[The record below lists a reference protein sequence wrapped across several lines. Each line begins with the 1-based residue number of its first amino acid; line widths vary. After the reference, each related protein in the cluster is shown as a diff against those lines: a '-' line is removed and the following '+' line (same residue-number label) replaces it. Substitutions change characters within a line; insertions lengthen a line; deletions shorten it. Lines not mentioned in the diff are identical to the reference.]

1 MFKAIFRFLCVAL
14 LSGSLAVMNLP
25 AQAADSALLEL
36 LKILR
41 DKGGITQQEYELL
54 MDTAQAEAKTPAQA
68 PADPAPQVV
77 AAAKPT
83 PRITTAGKLELKT
96 DEHKFRIGG
105 RAQHD
110 FTLVGNDGDGNVGSS
125 EQQFRRTRIYLS
137 GTAWEHWDWKFQF
150 DLEDADDYS
159 MSIEDAFI
167 KYRGWEPASI
177 TVGQRK
183 APFSLSTLTS
193 SKYITF
199 IERSAPTDLFSSEAI
214 GVGGRTPGITLENTG
229 ENHTLA
235 GGFYLMRQRSD
246 DTDTGVFIDSA
257 GDTVVVE
264 SGTDSISERKIDD
277 GWGVTGRAT
286 WLPVNRS
293 GRQLVHAGA
302 AFGYKHYPNKKVN
315 RFRARPGVSEGDR
328 IVDSDGSIT
337 ADNFWGM
344 NLEAAGIWGPFAA
357 SAEYYYGDFDG
368 TGIAGDT
375 DMEGFYVQ
383 GSYFLTG
390 ESRRYKNGAFTS
402 VKVKDPVGGG
412 GWGGWEVGLRYSST
426 DLGAGIGADSGD
438 VLTVALNWYVNN
450 NMMFKLNYV
459 KTFCDSGGNDTCD
472 WGIGDGDP
480 EYLSFRTQVFF

>member
-1 MFKAIFRFLCVAL
+1 MYKTTFRFLYVAL
-14 LSGSLAVMNLP
+14 LTGVLSMLTLP
-25 AQAADSALLEL
+25 VHATNGALLEL

-41 DKGGITQQEYELL
+41 DKGGISQQEYELL
-54 MDTAQAEAKTPAQA
+54 KNTAAAEGETTAQAAAE
-68 PADPAPQVV
+68 PAPEVV
-77 AAAKPT
+77 AAAKPS
-83 PRITTAGKLELKT
+83 PKITTAGKLEFKT

-110 FTLVGNDGDGNVGSS
+110 LTLVGNDGGGRVGSS
-125 EQQFRRTRIYLS
+125 EQQFRRARIYLS

-150 DLEDADDYS
+150 DLEDADDS
-159 MSIEDAFI
+159 STSIEDAFI
-167 KYRGWEPASI
+167 KYRGWDPASI

-199 IERSAPTDLFSSEAI
+199 IERSAPTDLFTSESI
-214 GVGGRTPGITLENTG
+214 GIGGRTPGITLENAG
-229 ENHTLA
+229 KNHTLA
-235 GGFYLMRQRSD
+235 GGFYLMRQRGDASD
-246 DTDTGVFIDSA
+246 DGEFTDSA
-257 GDTVVVE
+257 GDTVEVE
-264 SGTDSISERKIDD
+264 LGTDSISERKIDD

-293 GRQLVHAGA
+293 GKKLVHAGA
-302 AFGYKHYPNKKVN
+302 AFGYKHYPDKRVN
-315 RFRARPGVSEGDR
+315 RFRVRPGVSEGDR

-337 ADNFWGM
+337 ADNFWGL
-344 NLEAAGIWGPFAA
+344 NLEAASIWGPFAA

-368 TGIAGDT
+368 TGATGDT

-390 ESRRYKNGAFTS
+390 ENRRYKNGAFSS
-402 VKVKDPVGGG
+402 VKVKDPLGGG
-412 GWGGWEVGLRYSST
+412 GWGAWEVGLRYSST
-426 DLGAGIGADSGD
+426 DLGTGIGADSGD
-438 VLTVALNWYVNN
+438 VLSAALNWYVNN

-459 KTFCDSGGNDTCD
+459 KTLCNSGAADTCD
-472 WGIGDGDP
+472 WGRGDGDP

>member
-1 MFKAIFRFLCVAL
+1 MLKATFRLLHAAL
-14 LSGSLAVMNLP
+14 LAGGLAMSAAP
-25 AQAADSALLEL
+25 AHAADGALLEL

-41 DKGGITQQEYELL
+41 DKGGITQQEYDLL
-54 MDTAQAEAKTPAQA
+54 RDTALAETETAPQTPAE
-68 PADPAPQVV
+68 PAPQVV
-77 AAAKPT
+77 AAAEPAPK
-83 PRITTAGKLELKT
+83 ITTAGKLEFKA

-110 FTLVGNDGDGNVGSS
+110 FTLVGNDGDGKVGSS
-125 EQQFRRTRIYLS
+125 EQQFRRARIYLS

-150 DLEDADDYS
+150 DLEDADDSS

-167 KYRGWEPASI
+167 KYRGWDPAAI

-199 IERSAPTDLFSSEAI
+199 IERAAPTDLFSSESI
-214 GVGGRTPGITLENTG
+214 GIGGRTPGITLENKG

-235 GGFYLMRQRSD
+235 GGFYLMRQRGDATD
-246 DTDTGVFIDSA
+246 DAEFADSA
-257 GDTVVVE
+257 GDTVAVE
-264 SGTDSISERKIDD
+264 LGTDSISERKIDD

-293 GRQLVHAGA
+293 GTELVHAGA
-302 AFGYKHYPNKKVN
+302 AFGYKHYPNKRVN
-315 RFRARPGVSEGDR
+315 RFRVRPGVSEGDR
-328 IVDSDGSIT
+328 IVDSDRSIA

-344 NLEAAGIWGPFAA
+344 NLEAATIWGPFAA

-368 TGIAGDT
+368 TGITGNT
-375 DMEGFYVQ
+375 DLEGFYVQ

-390 ESRRYKNGAFTS
+390 ENRRYKNGAFSS

-412 GWGGWEVGLRYSST
+412 GWGGWEVGLRYSSS

-438 VLTVALNWYVNN
+438 VLTAALNWYVNN

-459 KTFCDSGGNDTCD
+459 KTFCGSGGNDTCD
-472 WGIGDGDP
+472 WGTGDGDP

>member
-1 MFKAIFRFLCVAL
+1 MLKATFRLLHAAL
-14 LSGSLAVMNLP
+14 LAGGLAMLTAP
-25 AQAADSALLEL
+25 AHAADGALLEL

-41 DKGGITQQEYELL
+41 DKGGITQQEYDLL
-54 MDTAQAEAKTPAQA
+54 RDTALAETETAPQTPAE
-68 PADPAPQVV
+68 PAPQVV
-77 AAAKPT
+77 AAAEPAPK
-83 PRITTAGKLELKT
+83 ITTAGKLEFKA

-110 FTLVGNDGDGNVGSS
+110 FTLVGNDGDGKVGSS
-125 EQQFRRTRIYLS
+125 EQQFRRARIYLS

-150 DLEDADDYS
+150 DLEDADDSS

-167 KYRGWEPASI
+167 KYRGWDPAAI

-199 IERSAPTDLFSSEAI
+199 IERSAPTDLFSSESI
-214 GVGGRTPGITLENTG
+214 GIGGRTPGITLENKG
-229 ENHTLA
+229 KNHTLA
-235 GGFYLMRQRSD
+235 GGFYLMRQRGDATD
-246 DTDTGVFIDSA
+246 DAEFADSA
-257 GDTVVVE
+257 GDTVAVE
-264 SGTDSISERKIDD
+264 LGTDSISERKIDD

-293 GRQLVHAGA
+293 GTELVHAGA
-302 AFGYKHYPNKKVN
+302 AFGYKHYPNKRVN
-315 RFRARPGVSEGDR
+315 RFRVRPGVSEGDR
-328 IVDSDGSIT
+328 IVDSDRSIA

-344 NLEAAGIWGPFAA
+344 NLEAATIWGPFAA

-368 TGIAGDT
+368 TGITGNT
-375 DMEGFYVQ
+375 DLEGFYVQ

-390 ESRRYKNGAFTS
+390 ENRRYKNGAFSS

-412 GWGGWEVGLRYSST
+412 GWGGWEVGLRYSSS

-438 VLTVALNWYVNN
+438 VLTAALNWYVNN

-459 KTFCDSGGNDTCD
+459 KTFCDSGGSNTCD
-472 WGIGDGDP
+472 WGTGDGDP

>member
-1 MFKAIFRFLCVAL
+1 MLKATFRLLHAAL
-14 LSGSLAVMNLP
+14 FASGLAMLTAP
-25 AQAADSALLEL
+25 AHAADGALLEL

-54 MDTAQAEAKTPAQA
+54 RDTAMAETETPAQA
-68 PADPAPQVV
+68 PAEPAPQVV
-77 AAAKPT
+77 AAAKPA
-83 PRITTAGKLELKT
+83 PEITTAGKLEFKD

-110 FTLVGNDGDGNVGSS
+110 FTLVGNDGAGNVGSS
-125 EQQFRRTRIYLS
+125 EQQFRRARIYLS

-159 MSIEDAFI
+159 MSIEDAFL
-167 KYRGWEPASI
+167 KYRGWDPATI

-183 APFSLSTLTS
+183 MPFSISTLNS

-199 IERSAPTDLFSSEAI
+199 IERSAPTDLFSSESI
-214 GVGGRTPGITLENTG
+214 GIGGRAPGITLEHTG
-229 ENHTLA
+229 KNHTLA

-246 DTDTGVFIDSA
+246 DTDTGVFVDSA

-277 GWGVTGRAT
+277 GWGVTARAT

-293 GRQLVHAGA
+293 GKQLVHTGA
-302 AFGYKHYPNKKVN
+302 AFGYKHYPNERVN

-328 IVDSDGSIT
+328 IVDSDGSIA

-344 NLEAAGIWGPFAA
+344 NLEAASIWGPFAA

-368 TGIAGDT
+368 SGETGAT

-390 ESRRYKNGAFTS
+390 ENRRYKNGVFSS

-438 VLTVALNWYVNN
+438 VLTAALNWYVNN

-459 KTFCDSGGNDTCD
+459 KTFCDSDGSDTCD
-472 WGIGDGDP
+472 WGTGDGDP